1 MHANEGLLTAAY
13 VVAAVLFILALGGL
27 SNQEKAKRAIWYGI
41 IGMTLAVAATVSAAG
56 GQTVLISLMVIL
68 GGIGGWFVANRV
80 QMTQM
85 PELVAG
91 FHSLVG
97 LAAVFIGI
105 NADLE
110 MVAALAAREAGTV
123 DQLAASLPPLQP
135 KAWLS

>member
-56 GQTVLISLMVIL
+56 GQTVLISMMVIL
-68 GGIGGWFVANRV
+68 GGIGGWFVATRV

-97 LAAVFIGI
+97 LAAV
-105 NADLE
+105 A
-110 MVAALAAREAGTV
+110 EAILTSG
-123 DQLAASLPPLQP
+123 
-135 KAWLS
+135 